1 MLKKMFSRIKAIA
14 IKEIRQLK
22 RNKRMLY
29 VLFAFPVFLLMIFGY
44 AINFDVHH
52 IKIVVFDQDK
62 SELSRNF
69 IISLTSS
76 EYFDLVG
83 YISSEDKIQQ
93 VLDSKI
99 AQCVIVFP
107 ENLSEEFYSK
117 RNASIQILIDGVDAN
132 TASLINSYVNVAT
145 ATYSQKLQAR
155 ILAVSGRHAYI
166 PVDVHPSFWF
176 NPELNS
182 TIFLI
187 PGLIVMILIITA
199 VISISLSIVG
209 EKERGTI
216 EHINVSPLTTLELL
230 IGKTIPYIIISLFIA
245 AFILIASYLLFG
257 MSIKGNI
264 FLLFLSTLIFLFASL
279 TLGIIVS
286 SIADNQQVA
295 YQLAALTTLLPSMLL
310 SGFVFPIES
319 MPIILQWITNITPT
333 KFFLVI
339 LRDILLKG
347 VGITAFWDQLLYL
360 VIFSLVLLTLAVI
373 INKKSET
380 TQ

>member
-1 MLKKMFSRIKAIA
+1 MFKRIKAIA
-14 IKEIRQLK
+14 VKEIRQLK

-44 AINFDVHH
+44 AVNFDVHH
-52 IKIVVFDQDK
+52 IKVAVFDQDR
-62 SELSRNF
+62 SSLSRNF

-76 EYFDLVG
+76 EYFDLAG
-83 YISSEDKIQQ
+83 YIQSEDKIRQT
-93 VLDSKI
+93 LDSKL

-107 ENLSEEFYSK
+107 KDLSEKFYSK
-117 RNASIQILIDGVDAN
+117 QNAPVQILIDGVDAN
-132 TASLINSYVNVAT
+132 TASLINSYINVAV
-145 ATYSQKLQAR
+145 ATYSQKLQTKA
-155 ILAVSGRHAYI
+155 LSVSGKSAYI

-199 VISISLSIVG
+199 VISIALSIVG

-245 AFILIASYLLFG
+245 AFILIAGYFLFG
-257 MSIKGNI
+257 MTVKGNI

-319 MPIILQWITNITPT
+319 MPIVLQWITNLTPT

-347 VGITAFWDQLLYL
+347 VGITAFWDQLIYL
-360 VIFSLVLLTLAVI
+360 LIFSFILLTLAVI
-373 INKKSET
+373 INKKAET
-380 TQ
+380 AK

>member
-1 MLKKMFSRIKAIA
+1 MFHRIKAITV
-14 IKEIRQLK
+14 KEIRQLK
-22 RNKRMLY
+22 RDKRMLY

-44 AINFDVHH
+44 AVNFDVHH
-52 IKIVVFDQDK
+52 IKVVVFDRDRT
-62 SELSRNF
+62 SLSRNF
-69 IISLTSS
+69 INSLTSS
-76 EYFDLVG
+76 DYFDLVG
-83 YISSEDKIQQ
+83 YINDENKISR
-93 VLDSKI
+93 VLDTQAAK
-99 AQCVIVFP
+99 CVIVFP
-107 ENLSEEFYSK
+107 EDLSERFYSGQS
-117 RNASIQILIDGVDAN
+117 APVQILIDGVDAN
-132 TASLINSYVNVAT
+132 TASLINSYITVAT
-145 ATYSQKLQAR
+145 ATYSQKIQTEV
-155 ILAVSGRHAYI
+155 LAALGRSTYV
-166 PVDVHPSFWF
+166 PVDVHPAFWF
-176 NPELNS
+176 NPELSS

-187 PGLIVMILIITA
+187 PGLIVMILIVTA

-245 AFILIASYLLFG
+245 AFILIASHLLFG
-257 MSIKGNI
+257 MNVKGNI
-264 FLLFLSTLIFLFASL
+264 FLLFFSTLLFLFASL

-286 SIADNQQVA
+286 SISDNQQVA

-319 MPIILQWITNITPT
+319 MPIVLQWITNLTPT

-373 INKKSET
+373 INKKAET
-380 TQ
+380 AK

>member
-1 MLKKMFSRIKAIA
+1 MFHRIKAITV
-14 IKEIRQLK
+14 KEIRQLK
-22 RNKRMLY
+22 RDKRMLY

-44 AINFDVHH
+44 AVNFDVHH
-52 IKIVVFDQDK
+52 IKVVVFDRDRT
-62 SELSRNF
+62 SLSRNF
-69 IISLTSS
+69 INSLTSS
-76 EYFDLVG
+76 DYFDLVG
-83 YISSEDKIQQ
+83 YINDENKIGE
-93 VLDSKI
+93 VLD
-99 AQCVIVFP
+99 AQTAKCVIVFP
-107 ENLSEEFYSK
+107 EDLSERFYSGQS
-117 RNASIQILIDGVDAN
+117 APVQILIDGVDAN
-132 TASLINSYVNVAT
+132 TASLINSYVTVAT
-145 ATYSQKLQAR
+145 ATYSQKIQTEV
-155 ILAVSGRHAYI
+155 LAALGRSTYV
-166 PVDVHPSFWF
+166 PVDVHPAFWF
-176 NPELNS
+176 NPELSS

-187 PGLIVMILIITA
+187 PGLIVMILIVTA

-245 AFILIASYLLFG
+245 AFILIASHLLFG
-257 MSIKGNI
+257 MNVKGNI
-264 FLLFLSTLIFLFASL
+264 FLLFFSTLLFLFASL

-286 SIADNQQVA
+286 SISDNQQVA

-319 MPIILQWITNITPT
+319 MPIVLQWITNLTPT

-373 INKKSET
+373 INKKAET
-380 TQ
+380 AK

>member
-1 MLKKMFSRIKAIA
+1 MFHRIKAITV
-14 IKEIRQLK
+14 KEIRQLK
-22 RNKRMLY
+22 RDKRMLY

-44 AINFDVHH
+44 AVNFDVHH
-52 IKIVVFDQDK
+52 IKVVVFDRDRT
-62 SELSRNF
+62 SLSRNF
-69 IISLTSS
+69 INSLTSS
-76 EYFDLVG
+76 DYFDLVG
-83 YISSEDKIQQ
+83 YINDENKISR
-93 VLDSKI
+93 VLDTQAAK
-99 AQCVIVFP
+99 CVIVFP
-107 ENLSEEFYSK
+107 EDLSERFYSGQS
-117 RNASIQILIDGVDAN
+117 APVQILIDGVDAN
-132 TASLINSYVNVAT
+132 TASLINSYVTVAT
-145 ATYSQKLQAR
+145 ATYSQKIQTEV
-155 ILAVSGRHAYI
+155 LAALGRSTYV
-166 PVDVHPSFWF
+166 PVDVHPAFWF
-176 NPELNS
+176 NPELSS

-187 PGLIVMILIITA
+187 PGLIVMILIVTA

-245 AFILIASYLLFG
+245 AFILIASHLLFG
-257 MSIKGNI
+257 MNVKGNI
-264 FLLFLSTLIFLFASL
+264 FLLFFSTLLFLFASL

-286 SIADNQQVA
+286 SISDNQQVA

-319 MPIILQWITNITPT
+319 MPIVLQWITNLTPT

-373 INKKSET
+373 INKKAET
-380 TQ
+380 AK

>member
-1 MLKKMFSRIKAIA
+1 MFNRIKAIT

-52 IKIVVFDQDK
+52 IKIAVYDQDR
-62 SELSRNF
+62 SSISRNF
-69 IISLTSS
+69 IIALTSS

-83 YISSEDKIQQ
+83 YINSEDKIRQ
-93 VLDSKI
+93 VLDAKS
-99 AQCVIVFP
+99 AQCVVVFP
-107 ENLSEEFYSK
+107 KELSEKFYSNQ
-117 RNASIQILIDGVDAN
+117 NAPVQILIDGVDAN
-132 TASLINSYVNVAT
+132 TASLINSYITVAT
-145 ATYSQKLQAR
+145 ATYSQKLQTKV
-155 ILAVSGRHAYI
+155 LAASGRSAYI
-166 PVDVHPSFWF
+166 PIDIHPSFWF

-245 AFILIASYLLFG
+245 GFILIASHLLFG

-286 SIADNQQVA
+286 SIAENQQVA

-310 SGFVFPIES
+310 SGFIFPIES
-319 MPIILQWITNITPT
+319 MPIVLQWITNLTPA

-360 VIFSLVLLTLAVI
+360 VIFSLILLTLAVV
-373 INKKSET
+373 INKKAET
-380 TQ
+380 AQ

>member
-1 MLKKMFSRIKAIA
+1 MFHRIKAITV
-14 IKEIRQLK
+14 KEIRQLK
-22 RNKRMLY
+22 RDKRMLY

-44 AINFDVHH
+44 AVNFDVHH
-52 IKIVVFDQDK
+52 IKVVVFDRDRT
-62 SELSRNF
+62 SLSRNF
-69 IISLTSS
+69 INSLTSS
-76 EYFDLVG
+76 DYFDLVG
-83 YISSEDKIQQ
+83 YINDENKISR
-93 VLDSKI
+93 VLDTQVAK
-99 AQCVIVFP
+99 CVIVFP
-107 ENLSEEFYSK
+107 EDLSERFYSGQS
-117 RNASIQILIDGVDAN
+117 APVQILIDGVDAN
-132 TASLINSYVNVAT
+132 TASLINSYVTVAT
-145 ATYSQKLQAR
+145 ATYSQKIQTEV
-155 ILAVSGRHAYI
+155 LAALGRSTYV
-166 PVDVHPSFWF
+166 PVDVHPAFWF
-176 NPELNS
+176 NPELSS

-187 PGLIVMILIITA
+187 PGLIVMILIVTA

-245 AFILIASYLLFG
+245 AFILIASHLLFG
-257 MSIKGNI
+257 MNVKGNI
-264 FLLFLSTLIFLFASL
+264 FLLFFSTLLFLFASL

-286 SIADNQQVA
+286 SISDNQQVA

-319 MPIILQWITNITPT
+319 MPIVLQWITNLTPT

-373 INKKSET
+373 INKKAET
-380 TQ
+380 AK

>member
-1 MLKKMFSRIKAIA
+1 MFRRIKAIA
-14 IKEIRQLK
+14 VKEIRQLK

-44 AINFDVHH
+44 AVNFDVHH
-52 IKIVVFDQDK
+52 IKVAVYDQDK
-62 SELSRNF
+62 SSLSRNF

-76 EYFDLVG
+76 EYFDLAG
-83 YISSEDKIQQ
+83 YIKSEDKIRQT
-93 VLDSKI
+93 LDSKS

-107 ENLSEEFYSK
+107 KDLSEKFYSK
-117 RNASIQILIDGVDAN
+117 QNAPIQILIDGVDAN
-132 TASLINSYVNVAT
+132 TASLINSYINVAVS
-145 ATYSQKLQAR
+145 TYSQKLQTKV
-155 ILAVSGRHAYI
+155 LAVSGRSTYI
-166 PVDVHPSFWF
+166 PVDVHPSYWF

-182 TIFLI
+182 SIFLI

-199 VISISLSIVG
+199 VISIALSIVG

-245 AFILIASYLLFG
+245 AFILIASYFLFG
-257 MSIKGNI
+257 MTVKGNI

-286 SIADNQQVA
+286 SVSDNQQVA

-310 SGFVFPIES
+310 SGFIFPIES
-319 MPIILQWITNITPT
+319 MPIILQWITNLTPT

-347 VGITAFWDQLLYL
+347 VGITAFWDQLIYL
-360 VIFSLVLLTLAVI
+360 LIFSFVLLSLAVI
-373 INKKSET
+373 IIKKEET
-380 TQ
+380 AK